1 MKKATKKTKRNEYHL
16 TGNLG
21 IMMDGG
27 SDSDYFEG
35 EELDEV
41 FSAPNDAAAIKK
53 AKEIV
58 EEFIKENKE
67 YNYVGRRPNSTDDPV
82 FEFSLKK
89 IVWKMAYEESQPGR
103 PAIPAKPAKPEQI
116 TEYVIDR

>member
-1 MKKATKKTKRNEYHL
+1 MKKVIKKAKGNEYHL
-16 TGNLG
+16 IGNLG

-27 SDSDYFEG
+27 SDSDYFKG
-35 EELDEV
+35 KKLDEV
-41 FSAPNDAAAIKK
+41 FSAPNDATAIKE
-53 AKEIV
+53 AREFV

-67 YNYVGRRPNSTDDPV
+67 YNYVGRRPNSTDDSV

-89 IVWKMAYEESQPGR
+89 VVWKMAYEESQPGR
-103 PAIPAKPAKPEQI
+103 PAVPAKPAKPEQI